1 MAERQQVSLGRKG
14 VSFTLRKGALH
25 RALEIPEDETIPV
38 SVLRARAR
46 GEGKVARMARSAL
59 GLRAM
64 NPWHVEERDGKFAV
78 IKDSTGQ
85 VVGTHP
91 TREAAE
97 RQVAALYANE
107 GYGKAEAKRR
117 TAKASKPGRSDQSNR
132 RSSARY
138 A

>member
-1 MAERQQVSLGRKG
+1 MMAGTQHVTLGRKG
-14 VSFTLRKGALH
+14 VSFNLKKGALH
-25 RALEIPEDETIPV
+25 RALGISEDETIPA
-38 SVLRARAR
+38 SLLRAKAK
-46 GEGKVARMARSAL
+46 GEGHVARMARSAL

-64 NPWHVEERDGKFAV
+64 NPWHVEERDGKFV
-78 IKDSTGQ
+78 VVKNDTGE

-117 TAKASKPGRSDQSNR
+117 TTKASKPSKL
-132 RSSARY
+132 AY
-138 A
+138 

>member
-1 MAERQQVSLGRKG
+1 MSETTRVALRRKG

-25 RALEIPEDETIPV
+25 RALNIPEKETIPV
-38 SVLRARAR
+38 AMLKAKAK
-46 GEGKVARMARSAL
+46 GEGHVARMARSAL

-78 IKDSTGQ
+78 VKNDTGE

-117 TAKASKPGRSDQSNR
+117 TTKASKPNQSKR
-132 RSSARY
+132 GSPVRY
-138 A
+138 P

>member
-1 MAERQQVSLGRKG
+1 MAETQRVSLGRKG

-25 RALEIPEDETIPV
+25 RELGISEDETIPV
-38 SVLRARAR
+38 SMLRAKAK
-46 GEGKVARMARSAL
+46 GEGRVARMARSAL

-78 IKDSTGQ
+78 VKNDTGE

-117 TAKASKPGRSDQSNR
+117 TAKASKPDRSAGPDNGSPV
-132 RSSARY
+132 RY